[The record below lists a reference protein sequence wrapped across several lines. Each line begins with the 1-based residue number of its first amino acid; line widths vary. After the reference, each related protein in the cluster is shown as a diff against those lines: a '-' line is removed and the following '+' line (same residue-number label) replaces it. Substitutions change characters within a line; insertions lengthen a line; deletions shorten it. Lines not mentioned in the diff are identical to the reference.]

1 MTTIPPRPS
10 FRRKP
15 ESRNLWNCIANF
27 EKTLLTPTP
36 PSLAGVA
43 ISPASEGLSAMTVAK
58 MKSLL
63 ENDSVKAAANARAE
77 GYATPLAEMFIKAAY
92 AGILF
97 DGRLARRT
105 GKLVMEIAYTEACAV
120 ARAKRDV
127 ACAEVRHLREMLLRI
142 GIDPDTGERLPHFNY
157 AYAAAAGQAEK

>member
-1 MTTIPPRPS
+1 
-10 FRRKP
+10 
-15 ESRNLWNCIANF
+15 
-27 EKTLLTPTP
+27 
-36 PSLAGVA
+36 
-43 ISPASEGLSAMTVAK
+43 MTVAK

-77 GYATPLAEMFIKAAY
+77 GYATPLTEMFIKAAY

-120 ARAKRDV
+120 ARAKRMSLV
-127 ACAEVRHLREMLLRI
+127 RKSGICAKSCSASALTRTPESGCPISTTLMLPLLAM
-142 GIDPDTGERLPHFNY
+142 PKSSLS
-157 AYAAAAGQAEK
+157 Q